1 MVRISTWVDR
11 AATERTHRE
20 RRLPH
25 YMVTRA
31 GIAECCWL
39 GLRRLAIRP
48 VTGVR
53 RPRRRRLLHDHEARP
68 AKVLD
73 QALGSDARHRL
84 IGGMDAFAPRK
95 AQRESDRLLDVIEV
109 GGGQGLVVGAWP
121 SLARGQERIKN
132 SAQLRTAAR
141 HVRGSRCG
149 GSRAKQL
156 REPLRLP
163 RFQHQCGAS
172 PYKSHV
178 FCHEMP
184 TAPTRRLDRLSKRL
198 PWLVRRYRSWFHP
211 HTDVFPFGRF
221 APAGAVQS

>member
-1 MVRISTWVDR
+1 MSVDQG
-11 AATERTHRE
+11 
-20 RRLPH
+20 
-25 YMVTRA
+25 A
-31 GIAECCWL
+31 GGFFMITK
-39 GLRRLAIRP
+39 P
-48 VTGVR
+48 D
-53 RPRRRRLLHDHEARP
+53 RRRCSTRRSAVMRAIASSAVWMRLRPGSAARKRST
-68 AKVLD
+68 A
-73 QALGSDARHRL
+73 GRHR
-84 IGGMDAFAPRK
+84 G
-95 AQRESDRLLDVIEV
+95 QRGSGACRR
-109 GGGQGLVVGAWP
+109 AWP
-121 SLARGQERIKN
+121 SLARGRERIKN

>member
-1 MVRISTWVDR
+1 
-11 AATERTHRE
+11 
-20 RRLPH
+20 
-25 YMVTRA
+25 MVTRA

-95 AQRESDRLLDVIEV
+95 ASAKAIDCWTSSRSAGSGACRRGMAEPSERPRTDQELSSAPDRR
-109 GGGQGLVVGAWP
+109 
-121 SLARGQERIKN
+121 S
-132 SAQLRTAAR
+132 
-141 HVRGSRCG
+141 
-149 GSRAKQL
+149 SRAGITLWRFSGKAA
-156 REPLRLP
+156 EGPLRLP